1 MFSKKITLGLTCVAS
16 IFLSVVAIEENLN
29 EDYRAD
35 VIKNAFKHAWQGYS
49 TFAYGHDELRPMTN
63 GTTDSR

>member
-1 MFSKKITLGLTCVAS
+1 MYLKKITLGLTCVAS
-16 IFLSVVAIEENLN
+16 ICLTGFALEGHVN

-35 VIKNAFKHAWQGYS
+35 MIKHAFEHAWNGYS
-49 TFAYGHDELRPMTN
+49 TFAYGHDELRPITN